1 MIQMSTVG
9 KHRHAFFFFFFFPV
23 RTVVSLCD
31 LLIHPKDF
39 HFDLGM
45 AESNQS
51 SPLASEITKVM
62 WVETTDGTC

>member
-1 MIQMSTVG
+1 M
-9 KHRHAFFFFFFFPV
+9 
-23 RTVVSLCD
+23 VSLCD

-62 WVETTDGTC
+62 WIETTDGTC